1 MYTPTFNTNAR
12 SLPILSRAE
21 IDQIGESLVADFN
34 PDAVKEPT
42 EIDIDRFITRYL
54 GMEQDFQYLSHCGLY
69 LGMTVFNDSDRV
81 TVFNPDKWCAEF
93 ISAKAG
99 TVIIDN
105 SLLADN
111 QEHRYRFTAGHE
123 AAHGVLHTEYFA
135 QLAKKNASA
144 VDIMPMVQCR
154 ADSTRVHKNTS
165 RMRTDADWME
175 WQANSLSSSI
185 LMPVVWLSRRL
196 RGLSERVTAQTP
208 HWKPLFGSSMFPM
221 TLRTIACRSWASFHR
236 RIKVIDN
243 SRHFS
248 GIIPLIFLPVMLAVR
263 LTPYDIIH
271 IAMHNQKTQ
280 RYKLR

>member
-1 MYTPTFNTNAR
+1 MYKTPTFSTNAR
-12 SLPILSRAE
+12 SLPILSRAD

-34 PDAVKEPT
+34 PDAVNEPT

-54 GMEQDFQYLSHCGLY
+54 GMDQDFQYLSHCGLY

-144 VDIMPMVQCR
+144 EDIMPMVQCR
-154 ADSTRVHKNTS
+154 ADSTRIHKNTS

-175 WQANSLSSSI
+175 WQANSLASSI
-185 LMPVVWLSRRL
+185 LMPRSMVIKAAKRAERKSYSANAALEAVVRIFNVSNDAAYYRL
-196 RGLSERVTAQTP
+196 QELGLVP
-208 HWKPLFGSSMFPM
+208 
-221 TLRTIACRSWASFHR
+221 
-236 RIKVIDN
+236 
-243 SRHFS
+243 
-248 GIIPLIFLPVMLAVR
+248 
-263 LTPYDIIH
+263 
-271 IAMHNQKTQ
+271 QKNKGY
-280 RYKLR
+280 R